1 MMKHDPE
8 ELISC
13 FLLNSMTQEQA
24 DAFSA
29 WIKESPENARAF
41 IRSSLLHRNI
51 HEYFC
56 NLDITS
62 GHLIEEDLND
72 SSNAALNPYAE
83 LWAELSREERDAP
96 ALEIQKEVEPQPL
109 AKLQKKDKPPRIYP
123 KGYLWFSF
131 VSIAATILL
140 FLFVWS
146 HPRHI
151 PHDIATVTDVY
162 QARIVDSDIVLQ
174 KGTRLFDNRK
184 PLKLTAGVMKI
195 QFDNGVQV
203 VIEGPAVFSIEA
215 YERMRL
221 TYGKLYAK
229 VPRQAVGF
237 RVNTPGCGVIDLGTE
252 FGVDV
257 TDRGD
262 TSVHLMKGKASL
274 VTSFHQQTQQQQI
287 LYQHDAKLV
296 SSSGNIRPIILQ
308 EREFIRDFDSE
319 RSVLWN
325 GESLNLAYVVA
336 GGNGLSPVPR
346 NMGIDQST
354 GRLVSGNIEERN
366 LPAAEGYVPVPQ
378 IPYVDGVFVPNGDD
392 GPVQLSSA
400 NHTYDGFGSTDGQY
414 FMPIGPYSSIE
425 MYTAAEREDTSI
437 HLKDYPEETAVN
449 LCLHANSG
457 ITFDLQEIRRA
468 MPFVDITG
476 FSSVYGLPKT
486 REDTRRI
493 AADFYV
499 FVDGVPRMIKKD
511 VSDEDEPGKVAITL
525 SKTDRFLTLVCTQA
539 GDNFAD
545 WSLFVNPTLELELAD

>member
-1 MMKHDPE
+1 MKYNPE

-29 WIKESPENARAF
+29 WVKESPENARAF
-41 IRSSLLHRNI
+41 IRSSLLHRDI

-56 NLDITS
+56 NVDITS
-62 GHLIEEDLND
+62 GNLIEDGAND
-72 SSNAALNPYAE
+72 PSSSGLNPYAE

-96 ALEIQKEVEPQPL
+96 ALEMSKEDEPQPL

-151 PHDIATVTDVY
+151 PHDIATITDVY
-162 QARIVDSDIVLQ
+162 QARLGNPDIFLQ
-174 KGTRLFDNRK
+174 KGTRLFDSRK
-184 PLKLTAGVMKI
+184 PLNLMTGVMKI

-229 VPRQAVGF
+229 VPKQAVGF
-237 RVNTPGCGVIDLGTE
+237 RVNTPSCGVIDLGTE

-257 TDRGD
+257 SDRGD

-274 VTSFHQQTQQQQI
+274 VTSFHQQIQQQQI
-287 LYQHDAKLV
+287 LYEYDAKIV
-296 SSSGNIRPIILQ
+296 TSSGSIRPITLQ
-308 EREFIRDFDSE
+308 ERDFIRDFDSA

-325 GESLNLAYVVA
+325 GENLNLAYVVA
-336 GGNGLSPVPR
+336 GGNGLNPVSR

-366 LPAAEGYVPVPQ
+366 LPAAEGYMPVPQ
-378 IPYVDGVFVPNGDD
+378 LPYVDGVFVPNGDD

-400 NHTYDGFGSTDGQY
+400 NHTYEGFGSTDGQY
-414 FMPIGPYSSIE
+414 FMPIGVYSSIE
-425 MYTAAEREDTSI
+425 MYTAAERKTTLI
-437 HLKDYPEETAVN
+437 HLNDYPEGTAVN

-457 ITFDLQEIRRA
+457 ITFDLQAIRQA

-486 REDTRRI
+486 REDARRI
-493 AADFYV
+493 ASDFYV

-511 VSDEDEPGKVAITL
+511 VSDKDEPGQVKIPL
-525 SKTDRFLTLVCTQA
+525 SKTDRFLTLVCTEA
-539 GDNFAD
+539 GENFAD
-545 WSLFVNPTLELELAD
+545 WSLFVNPTLELESAD